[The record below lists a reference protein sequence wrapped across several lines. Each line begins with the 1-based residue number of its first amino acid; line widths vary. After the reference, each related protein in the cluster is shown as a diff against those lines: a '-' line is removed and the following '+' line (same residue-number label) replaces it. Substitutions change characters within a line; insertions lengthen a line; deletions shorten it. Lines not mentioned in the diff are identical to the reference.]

1 MTLKLLHML
10 LDTKINKMSLLKK
23 NKKKI
28 LKKIFLKLLKKCSLK
43 IILGLEANIILI
55 MDLFMENQP
64 NMMPIAII
72 KVKFLKL
79 KKNLQERKKI
89 CKVKKK

>member
-1 MTLKLLHML
+1 ML
-10 LDTKINKMSLLKK
+10 LDTKKNRTSLHKK

-28 LKKIFLKLLKKCSLK
+28 LKKIFLKLLRECSLK
-43 IILGLEANIILI
+43 IIIGLEANIILI
-55 MDLFMENQP
+55 MDLFMESQQNTMQTVT
-64 NMMPIAII
+64 I

-79 KKNLQERKKI
+79 KRNLQERKKI